1 MGSSEYHI
9 SLTCDTQRKE
19 IGIAVYI
26 GNNKTIYDVFHDNKD
41 IIEEKTNLRFKWE
54 RLEKK
59 KASRI
64 IAIKKWDVTNQEEWE
79 ECFKWFC
86 DNILIIK
93 KEFLTKFIINN
104 K

>member
-26 GNNKTIYDVFHDNKD
+26 DNNKEIYDLFFENKN
-41 IIEEKTNLRFKWE
+41 IIEENINNLKFKWE
-54 RLEKK
+54 RLENK

-64 IAIKKWDVTNQEEWE
+64 KAIKKCDVTNQQEWE

-86 DNILIIK
+86 DML
-93 KEFLTKFIINN
+93 
-104 K
+104 